1 MFIFSFSHGN
11 QRVFSCRGIGIA
23 VDWFLQ
29 HGHREITV
37 FVPQWR
43 KEASKTNSPI
53 IDQDVLTRLEQDRF
67 LTWTPAR
74 TVRGRRIT
82 CYDDR
87 FIVKLATENDG
98 VIVSNDN
105 FRDLENESS
114 EWKKVIEQ
122 RLLMYTFVNDRFM
135 PPDDPLGR
143 HGPKLKEFLRKGMG
157 QLCPYGRKC
166 TYGKRCKYLHP
177 ERNSKTEAELTAGM
191 VSSDQTVPPLP
202 EVPYGDVRPVESSLH
217 SYSKSHPIQS
227 RPLPPLPEQQIP
239 ASILSKPLP
248 LPPNVYHQTACNM
261 SQLFPPTL
269 RSNVQSNPAA
279 RQIKTMSDP
288 TPSHECDPDIHERLM
303 CHDFHRIMSM
313 PSLDGTAMGPL
324 PHLAGPPPQRG
335 SQSHMVPTN
344 SGFAA
349 GMYPGSRHPDV
360 LSRGMS
366 LPPVPAHAGGSRPTS
381 GEWRPEETYG
391 ACGGYQLY
399 QAQPPPV
406 PPRYH
411 GNQPMSNQGSNY
423 DMAGNHWGISYAQP
437 SHGYPSPHYQYTQG
451 NSAYYSRNYA
461 SRTPYHG
468 QGNTFY
474 RSRAPP
480 IIGNLDYETTD
491 NPKESESYSQ
501 DELRIKA
508 YDKLCEIFPEDGEKI
523 LKVLDDHPEVTNI
536 EQLTQHLL
544 EEQDK

>member
-1 MFIFSFSHGN
+1 MIDLTISSHSHGN

-53 IDQDVLTRLEQDRF
+53 INQEVLRRLEDDHF
-67 LTWTPAR
+67 LKWTPAR
-74 TVRGRRIT
+74 IIRGRRVT

-87 FIVKLATENDG
+87 YIVQLASENDG
-98 VIVSNDN
+98 VIVSNDA
-105 FRDLENESS
+105 FRDLENECP
-114 EWKKVIEQ
+114 EFKKVIEQ

-166 TYGKRCKYLHP
+166 TYGKRCKYLHR
-177 ERNSKTEAELTAGM
+177 ERNSKCEADLAAGV
-191 VSSDQTVPPLP
+191 VSGDQSLPVLP
-202 EVPYGDVRPVESSLH
+202 EVPYGDTRPIESN
-217 SYSKSHPIQS
+217 PIQS

-239 ASILSKPLP
+239 ANILSKPLP
-248 LPPNVYHQTACNM
+248 LPPNVYLQTAFNM

-269 RSNVQSNPAA
+269 RSNGQSNPAV

-288 TPSHECDPDIHERLM
+288 TPTSQEFDSDVQEQML
-303 CHDFHRIMSM
+303 CHNFHRIMSL
-313 PSLDGTAMGPL
+313 PSLDGTSMG
-324 PHLAGPPPQRG
+324 HPPQLTG
-335 SQSHMVPTN
+335 QPSPHGNQSHIVTSN
-344 SGFAA
+344 GTFATSI
-349 GMYPGSRHPDV
+349 YPHNHPDV
-360 LSRGMS
+360 LSGRM
-366 LPPVPAHAGGSRPTS
+366 PMHPVAPHAGGSRPTS
-381 GEWRPEETYG
+381 GEWLPDEAYG

-399 QAQPPPV
+399 SAQPPPV
-406 PPRYH
+406 PPRYQN
-411 GNQPMSNQGSNY
+411 NQPIPNQGSNY
-423 DMAGNHWGISYAQP
+423 DIAGSHWGMSYSQQP
-437 SHGYPSPHYQYTQG
+437 HGYPSPYQFTQG
-451 NSAYYSRNYA
+451 NLAYYERNY

-468 QGNTFY
+468 QGNTFF

-480 IIGNLDYETTD
+480 IVGNTDYEVTD
-491 NPKESESYSQ
+491 NPGSQ

-508 YDKLCEIFPEDGEKI
+508 YEKLTEIFPDSGEKI
-523 LKVLDDHPEVTNI
+523 LKILDDNQEVTDI
-536 EQLTQHLL
+536 EQLMQLML
-544 EEQDK
+544 EGKDK